1 MASAVKTQHW
11 SCKRSDVKP
20 TLSSIRIMKKILLL
34 GMILPL
40 TAAQAQAQTGLQRAM
55 AALPPEAAKTLEE
68 TVAAARSRGLPT
80 EPLVD
85 KALEGA
91 AKKVQPAMILNAIR
105 QKLELLT
112 RADAALRPYGP
123 PAAAD
128 VTATADV
135 LQRGISDDVV
145 KRVRAGF
152 SKEEPI
158 GIALHT
164 LADLIDRG
172 VPVDVALDVL
182 SSWRARGARAS
193 ELRELPAE
201 VERLVRGG
209 ASPSAAGRSV
219 AASMKARGRPSGPPG
234 QNRDRA
240 GPKKKN
246 VPVSPG
252 TQPPGQVKKNN

>member
-1 MASAVKTQHW
+1 MVSDKKMQLW
-11 SCKRSDVKP
+11 LCKRSDAQA
-20 TLSSIRIMKKILLL
+20 THSSIRMMNKILLL

-40 TAAQAQAQTGLQRAM
+40 AAAQAQAQTGLERAK
-55 AALPPEAAKTLEE
+55 AALPPAAAQTLEE

-85 KALEGA
+85 KALEGV
-91 AKKVQPAMILNAIR
+91 AKHKPAPMILNAIS
-105 QKLELLT
+105 QKLDLLT

-123 PAAAD
+123 PAPAD

-135 LQRGISDDVV
+135 LQRGVSDELV
-145 KRVRAGF
+145 KRVRAGARQG
-152 SKEEPI
+152 EPI

-164 LADLIDRG
+164 LADLLDRD

-182 SSWRARGARAS
+182 NSWRERGARAN
-193 ELRELPAE
+193 ELRDLPAE

-219 AASMKARGRPSGPPG
+219 AASMKARGKPSGPPG
-234 QNRDRA
+234 QQRDRA

-252 TQPPGQVKKNN
+252 TPPPGRGKKNN

>member
-1 MASAVKTQHW
+1 MN
-11 SCKRSDVKP
+11 
-20 TLSSIRIMKKILLL
+20 KIILL

-40 TAAQAQAQTGLQRAM
+40 TAAQAQAQTGLQRAK
-55 AALPPEAAKTLEE
+55 AALPPEAAQTLEE

-91 AKKVQPAMILNAIR
+91 AKKVPPAMILNAIR
-105 QKLELLT
+105 QKLDLLT

-123 PAAAD
+123 PAPAD

-135 LQRGISDDVV
+135 LQRGVSDDVV
-145 KRVRAGF
+145 KRVRAGS
-152 SKEEPI
+152 SKDEPI

-164 LADLIDRG
+164 LADLIDRD

-182 SSWRARGARAS
+182 NSWRERGARAD

-219 AASMKARGRPSGPPG
+219 AASMKARGKPSGPPG

-252 TQPPGQVKKNN
+252 TQPPGQAKKNN